1 MQTSEFTWL
10 ITLDDELL
18 YLDRPDC
25 LFRRTIWTWALRNN
39 SEKTI
44 GKSNF
49 CRNLSRKVWKKSYS
63 TLRAFSAFNLFQQN
77 TCSSFDTTDAK
88 AATLTYWQAFAFSL
102 GEEQISIFACI
113 QTVASLTRHDL
124 LLVPHMMLIGSTI
137 VFSHKHI
144 AWSLEMQDLL
154 VNWREQWHVSFFLE
168 LIDCWS
174 YTSST
179 TPVLYQRKVNIFQF
193 RTDCHITI
201 AGWTCHINLLET
213 VTVN

>member
-1 MQTSEFTWL
+1 MSSCILTGQTVCSTEPSGHEPL
-10 ITLDDELL
+10 E
-18 YLDRPDC
+18 
-25 LFRRTIWTWALRNN
+25 TIQK
-39 SEKTI
+39 KTI

-102 GEEQISIFACI
+102 GEEQMSIFACI

-179 TPVLYQRKVNIFQF
+179 TPPTWRFDSFVCFISAESEHLPV
-193 RTDCHITI
+193 
-201 AGWTCHINLLET
+201 
-213 VTVN
+213 